1 MFIGSLGGVNGSEVL
16 IFGAIPEIGLITLVV
31 RLGRKELGGAAVED
45 LDVRTAPQKGTVTQ
59 RAIDQIKA
67 MIADGLLG
75 PGQRLPTERDL
86 AVQLGVSRSSMREA
100 VRALTF
106 MGVLEARHGS
116 GVYVTQLA
124 AGDLLESFGVVAD
137 LSRGPQMVE
146 LLEVRK
152 VLEST
157 AAALA
162 AARID
167 ATQLAVVERHLKA
180 MDNTDDAEEIL
191 AQDVAFHRAINE
203 AAGNDTMA
211 AVLDGL
217 SSRTFRTRVR
227 RGYQEEGAIERT
239 RREHA
244 RIHRALVARDP
255 EAARVAAAAH
265 VGEVE
270 QWLRERLAASH
281 DA

>member
-1 MFIGSLGGVNGSEVL
+1 MHEPV
-16 IFGAIPEIGLITLVV
+16 
-31 RLGRKELGGAAVED
+31 
-45 LDVRTAPQKGTVTQ
+45 APQKGTVTQ

-67 MIADGLLG
+67 LIAEGRLN

-86 AVQLGVSRSSMREA
+86 AAQLGVSRSSMREA

-116 GVYVTQLA
+116 GVYVTQLD
-124 AGDLLESFGVVAD
+124 AGDLLESLGVVAD
-137 LSRGPQMVE
+137 LSRGPQLGE

-152 VLEST
+152 ILEST
-157 AAALA
+157 ATALA

-167 ATQLAVVERHLKA
+167 AEQLAEVERHLRA
-180 MDNTDDAEEIL
+180 MDATDDIEAIL
-191 AQDVAFHRAINE
+191 AHDLAFHRAIAQ

-211 AVLDGL
+211 AVLEGL
-217 SSRTFRTRVR
+217 SSRTFRARVW
-227 RGYQEEGAIERT
+227 RGFQEEGAIDRT

-244 RIHRALVARDP
+244 SIYRALVDQDP
-255 EAARVAAAAH
+255 ESARTTAAAH

-270 QWLRERLAASH
+270 RWLRERL
-281 DA
+281 DTNG